1 MAARSGDDDPPGAAE
16 SPEPGP
22 AAAPGG
28 DLDDLEQRDAG
39 LARERTSLAWTRTA
53 ISFAALGGAV
63 MKVSLA
69 PGLVIVLLAPVA
81 WSIGRL
87 PRPGAQ
93 RLWLIM
99 ASIVLVALV
108 SLGVVLASRGTS
120 GALRG

>member
-1 MAARSGDDDPPGAAE
+1 MSPPGDPGRRSGAG
-16 SPEPGP
+16 
-22 AAAPGG
+22 PGG
-28 DLDDLEQRDAG
+28 DLDDLEQRDLG

-53 ISFAALGGAV
+53 ISYAALGGV
-63 MKVSLA
+63 VLKVSLV

-81 WSIGRL
+81 WGIGRL
-87 PRPGAQ
+87 RRPGAQ

-108 SLGVVLASRGTS
+108 SLGVVLASRGTP

>member
-16 SPEPGP
+16 NPKPEP

-63 MKVSLA
+63 LKVSFV
-69 PGLVIVLLAPVA
+69 PGLVIALLAPVA
-81 WSIGRL
+81 WGIGRL
-87 PRPGAQ
+87 QRPGAQ

-108 SLGVVLASRGTS
+108 SLGVALASHGPS
-120 GALRG
+120 GGLRG

>member
-16 SPEPGP
+16 SPEPEP
-22 AAAPGG
+22 AAVPGG

-63 MKVSLA
+63 LKVSLA

-81 WSIGRL
+81 WGIGRL

-108 SLGVVLASRGTS
+108 SLGVVLASHGTS

>member
-1 MAARSGDDDPPGAAE
+1 MSV
-16 SPEPGP
+16 PENPGP
-22 AAAPGG
+22 ASGTGPGG
-28 DLDDLEQRDAG
+28 DLDDLEQLDPG

-53 ISFAALGGAV
+53 ISYAALGGAV
-63 MKVSLA
+63 LKVSLA

-81 WSIGRL
+81 WGIGRL
-87 PRPGAQ
+87 RRPGAQ

-108 SLGVVLASRGTS
+108 SLGVVLASHGAS